1 MHRGGQRSGARA
13 QPQHLVRHTRTIKMA
28 LPAEAA
34 GVLPRTNN
42 HSFCALF
49 HFSRF
54 RIPKKTE
61 SNQLKGNQSN
71 SFAAERGGQ
80 ALHDLLLSR
89 SDSRRSLLLT
99 TRTVPVEGSK
109 RVSNGGGGWR
119 YNRRR
124 EVSA

>member
-13 QPQHLVRHTRTIKMA
+13 QPQDLVRHTRTIRTA

-49 HFSRF
+49 HFPGSES
-54 RIPKKTE
+54 PKKTE

-80 ALHDLLLSR
+80 ALHDLLLTR
-89 SDSRRSLLLT
+89 SDSPRSFPAT
-99 TRTVPVEGSK
+99 TGTVAVEGHE
-109 RVSNGGGGWR
+109 RRPHGGEACEQRWGR
-119 YNRRR
+119 LA
-124 EVSA
+124 VQ